1 MIVPQLKPAFWYC
14 SMKQPHLKG
23 LGHPLDDEVAVKKT
37 KHPHGDDADRRKPL
51 DDEAEIERLGQL
63 RNKEAYKGEL
73 GQPLGNRDLEH
84 ILDDD
89 TNMTKDT
96 TGEPDIHFYIKLS
109 T

>member
-1 MIVPQLKPAFWYC
+1 
-14 SMKQPHLKG
+14 MKQPHLKG
-23 LGHPLDDEVAVKKT
+23 LGHPLDDEAGGQKIR
-37 KHPHGDDADRRKPL
+37 HPHGDEADRRKPL
-51 DDEAEIERLGQL
+51 DDEPEIEWLQQPL
-63 RNKEAYKGEL
+63 TKDAYKGEL
-73 GQPLGNRDLEH
+73 EQPLGDRALEH